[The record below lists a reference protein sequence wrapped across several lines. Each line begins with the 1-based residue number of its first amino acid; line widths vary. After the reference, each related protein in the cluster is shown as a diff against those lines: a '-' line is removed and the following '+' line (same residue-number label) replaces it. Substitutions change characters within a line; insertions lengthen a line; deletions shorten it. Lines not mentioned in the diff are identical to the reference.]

1 MLTTPKG
8 LRMHIGIFG
17 RRNVGKS
24 SILNAIT
31 NQETSIVSEVAGTTT
46 DPVDKAMEL
55 LPLGPVLFI
64 DTAGI
69 DDDQALVGKL
79 RAEKT
84 FQVFNK
90 CDLALV
96 VCEPKTWT
104 TFETGVVKELTQR
117 NIPLILVFNKMDVW
131 PGVSKEECLDAI
143 PAEFRKLPALCMCAQ
158 TGDSS
163 VQAKNA
169 SAQAGGPSVQEKDAG
184 AQIGDASAQAG
195 DTQREELYQSS
206 IRALR
211 EAILEQAPAEF
222 IEDPVIVGDIIPSG
236 STVILV
242 VPIDKEAPKGRLIL
256 PQVQVIRDL
265 LDTGNHAY
273 VVQVPELESAL
284 NNLKEPPALVITDS
298 QAFGEVSKIVPESI
312 PLTGFSVLFSRFKG
326 DLKAQA
332 QGIKALA
339 NLKETSK
346 VLIAEACTHHPIE
359 EDIGTVKIPNL
370 LRKKFGDALVIDH
383 VRGNTFPNNLAEY
396 DLVIHCGGCM
406 FNRRRMLS
414 RIHACVSEGVPI
426 TNYGLVLAYFNG
438 VFERSIQVFPELN

>member
-84 FQVFNK
+84 HQVFNR

-104 TFETGVVKELTQR
+104 SFETGVVKELKQR

-131 PGVSKEECLDAI
+131 PGVSKEECLEAI
-143 PAEFRKLPALCMCAQ
+143 PAELRELPSLCMCAQ
-158 TGDSS
+158 AE
-163 VQAKNA
+163 VACKQAKNA
-169 SAQAGGPSVQEKDAG
+169 SV
-184 AQIGDASAQAG
+184 QAG

-222 IEDPVIVGDIIPSG
+222 IEDPVIVGDIVPSG

-298 QAFGEVSKIVPESI
+298 QAFGEVSKIVPENI

-359 EDIGTVKIPNL
+359 EDIGTVKIPKL

-383 VRGNTFPNNLAEY
+383 ARGNTFPNNLAEY

-438 VFERSIQVFPELN
+438 VFERSIQVFPEFN

>member
-1 MLTTPKG
+1 
-8 LRMHIGIFG
+8 MHIGIFG

-84 FQVFNK
+84 HQVFNR

-104 TFETGVVKELTQR
+104 SFETGVVKELTQR

-131 PGVSKEECLDAI
+131 PGVSKEEFLEAI
-143 PAEFRKLPALCMCAQ
+143 PAEFRELPSLCMCAQ
-158 TGDSS
+158 AE
-163 VQAKNA
+163 VACKQAKNA
-169 SAQAGGPSVQEKDAG
+169 SV
-184 AQIGDASAQAG
+184 QAG
-195 DTQREELYQSS
+195 DIQREELYQSS

-222 IEDPVIVGDIIPSG
+222 IEDPVIVGDIVPSG

-359 EDIGTVKIPNL
+359 EDIGTVKIPKL

-383 VRGNTFPNNLAEY
+383 ARGNTFPNNLAEY

>member
-55 LPLGPVLFI
+55 LPLGSVLFI

-84 FQVFNK
+84 HQVFNR

-104 TFETGVVKELTQR
+104 SFETGVVKELTQR

-131 PGVSKEECLDAI
+131 PGVSKEEFLEAI
-143 PAEFRKLPALCMCAQ
+143 PAEFRELPSLCMCAQ
-158 TGDSS
+158 AE
-163 VQAKNA
+163 VACKQAKNA
-169 SAQAGGPSVQEKDAG
+169 SVQAGG
-184 AQIGDASAQAG
+184 
-195 DTQREELYQSS
+195 TQREELYQSS

-222 IEDPVIVGDIIPSG
+222 IEDPVIVGDIVPSG

-359 EDIGTVKIPNL
+359 EDIGTVKIPKL

-383 VRGNTFPNNLAEY
+383 ARGNTFPNNLAEY

-438 VFERSIQVFPELN
+438 VFERSIQVFPEFN

>member
-84 FQVFNK
+84 HQVFNR

-96 VCEPKTWT
+96 VCEPKTWSS
-104 TFETGVVKELTQR
+104 FETGVVKELTQR

-131 PGVSKEECLDAI
+131 PGVSKEECLKAI
-143 PAEFRKLPALCMCAQ
+143 PAEFRELPSLCMCAQ
-158 TGDSS
+158 AE
-163 VQAKNA
+163 VACKQAKNA
-169 SAQAGGPSVQEKDAG
+169 SVQAGGSSIQAKGASAQTEDAG
-184 AQIGDASAQAG
+184 AQIG

-211 EAILEQAPAEF
+211 EAILEHAPAEF
-222 IEDPVIVGDIIPSG
+222 IEDPVIVGDIVPSG

-312 PLTGFSVLFSRFKG
+312 PLSGFSVLFSRFKG

-332 QGIKALA
+332 QGIKVLA

-359 EDIGTVKIPNL
+359 EDIGTVKIPKL

-383 VRGNTFPNNLAEY
+383 ARGNTFPDNLAEY
-396 DLVIHCGGCM
+396 DLVIHSGGCM

>member
-55 LPLGPVLFI
+55 LPLGSVLFI

-84 FQVFNK
+84 HQVFNR

-104 TFETGVVKELTQR
+104 SFETGVVKELTQR

-131 PGVSKEECLDAI
+131 PGVSKEECLNAI
-143 PAEFRKLPALCMCAQ
+143 SAEFRELPSLCMCAQ
-158 TGDSS
+158 AE
-163 VQAKNA
+163 VACKQAKNA
-169 SAQAGGPSVQEKDAG
+169 SVQAGG
-184 AQIGDASAQAG
+184 
-195 DTQREELYQSS
+195 TQREELYQSS

-222 IEDPVIVGDIIPSG
+222 IEDPVIVGDIVPSG

-359 EDIGTVKIPNL
+359 EDIGTVKIPKL

-383 VRGNTFPNNLAEY
+383 ARGNTFPNNLAEY

-438 VFERSIQVFPELN
+438 VFERSIQVFPEFK

>member
-55 LPLGPVLFI
+55 LPLGSVLFI

-84 FQVFNK
+84 HQVFNR

-104 TFETGVVKELTQR
+104 SFETGVVKELTQR

-131 PGVSKEECLDAI
+131 PGVSKEECLNAI
-143 PAEFRKLPALCMCAQ
+143 SAEFRELPSLCMCAQ
-158 TGDSS
+158 AE
-163 VQAKNA
+163 VACKQAKNA
-169 SAQAGGPSVQEKDAG
+169 SV
-184 AQIGDASAQAG
+184 QAG

-265 LDTGNHAY
+265 LDTGNHEY

-359 EDIGTVKIPNL
+359 EDIGTVKIPKL

-383 VRGNTFPNNLAEY
+383 ARGNTFPNNLAKY

-438 VFERSIQVFPELN
+438 VFERSIQVFPEFK